1 MTRHTMKKYIRNY
14 YEQFYQREKGGKG
27 HRPDGKSLAVELG
40 YPAGLIDSLPEEIW
54 EDFLP
59 CGNVL
64 HCLHPR
70 PGDRVLNLG
79 CGAGVDSI
87 ALKLTSGAEFTVVNL
102 DASTSALI
110 KARGL
115 AQRFFPGFEFE
126 IVCADGDCLPF
137 GPNRFEWII
146 VNGVF
151 NLFPEKA
158 EPIAEIYRVLK
169 PGGVVAAADL
179 CRRGILPD
187 YFASEPDAWV
197 WCMSGALSQ
206 DKLNSAFT
214 ACGFTKLAF
223 FPENM
228 DEYFD
233 RVTFAFRKDGR
244 PCARQ
249 PW

>member
-1 MTRHTMKKYIRNY
+1 L
-14 YEQFYQREKGGKG
+14 G
-27 HRPDGKSLAVELG
+27 GKSLAVELG
-40 YPAGLIDSLPEEIW
+40 YPTGLIDPLPEEIW

-59 CGNVL
+59 CGNVVP
-64 HCLHPR
+64 CLHPK

-87 ALKLTSGAEFTVVNL
+87 ALKLSMGTELTVVNL
-102 DASTSALI
+102 DVSIWALI

-115 AQRFFPGFEFE
+115 AKRFFPGLEFE
-126 IVCADGDCLPF
+126 IVCADGDSLPF
-137 GPNRFEWII
+137 GQGSFEWVIL
-146 VNGVF
+146 NGAF
-151 NLFPEKA
+151 NLFPEKG
-158 EPIAEIYRVLK
+158 ELIVELHRVLK
-169 PGGVVAAADL
+169 PGGVAAGADL
-179 CRRGILPD
+179 CRRGVLPD

-206 DKLNSAFT
+206 DELNSAFT
-214 ACGFTKLAF
+214 TCGFTKLDLVS
-223 FPENM
+223 ENM

-233 RVTFAFRKDGR
+233 RAIFAFRKDGR